1 LPAHQHHQG
10 EAEEQKDQPAK
21 PVLDPDDFVVGGE
34 NIFSPPPELVMLMF
48 GLMLMWMGVCFERSG
63 SVHSG
68 KSYRFNI

>member
-34 NIFSPPPELVMLMF
+34 NIFSPPPELMMLVFSAVRAWMVM
-48 GLMLMWMGVCFERSG
+48 
-63 SVHSG
+63 
-68 KSYRFNI
+68 RF